1 MSSMDQIL
9 AKFTHTRA
17 DRPPKKLFSY
27 PHLSP
32 ADTIIWDI
40 FILKNPDFF
49 DAVTYD
55 VRVGQGITVEG
66 NYEPKIIDMAKM
78 LSQRRI
84 DVLAERKGEI
94 WIVELKFDPGVSL
107 LGQLLGYKT
116 LLLQEI
122 TLTVPVKLFAIVNRI
137 DQDLKN
143 ILITHGILFH
153 TV

>member
-1 MSSMDQIL
+1 MNLMDQISS
-9 AKFTHTRA
+9 KFTHTRI

-40 FILKNPDFF
+40 FLLKNPDFF

-66 NYEPKIIDMAKM
+66 NYEPKIVNMAKM

-84 DVLAERKGEI
+84 DVLGERNGEL
-94 WIVELKFDPGVSL
+94 WIIELKFDPGISL

-122 TLTVPVKLFAIVNRI
+122 KLSTPIKLFAIVNRI

-143 ILITHGILFH
+143 VLIAHGILFH

>member
-1 MSSMDQIL
+1 MNLMEQIL
-9 AKFTHTRA
+9 SKFTHTRI

-40 FILKNPDFF
+40 FLLKNPDFF
-49 DAVTYD
+49 NAVTYD

-66 NYEPKIIDMAKM
+66 NYEPKIVDMAKM

-84 DVLAERKGEI
+84 DVLGERNGEL
-94 WIVELKFDPGVSL
+94 WIVELKFDPGISL

-122 TLTVPVKLFAIVNRI
+122 KLSTPIKLFAIVNRI

-143 ILITHGILFH
+143 VLIAHGILFH

>member
-1 MSSMDQIL
+1 MNLMEQIL
-9 AKFTHTRA
+9 QKFTHTRM
-17 DRPPKKLFSY
+17 DSPPKKLFSY

-49 DAVTYD
+49 TSVTYD

-66 NYEPKIIDMAKM
+66 NYEPKIVDMAKM

-84 DVLAERKGEI
+84 DVLGERNGEI
-94 WIVELKFDPGVSL
+94 WIVELKFDPGISL

-122 TLTVPVKLFAIVNRI
+122 KLSVPVKLFAIVNRI

-143 ILITHGILFH
+143 VLTAHGILFH